1 MYKISAHVSGE
12 RNLKQ
17 KKIAT
22 HAASMM
28 EKHRVWCA
36 FKNGMA
42 TSVSTCISNNIKF
55 RKFPQFMV

>member
-28 EKHRVWCA
+28 EKHRV
-36 FKNGMA
+36 
-42 TSVSTCISNNIKF
+42 
-55 RKFPQFMV
+55 